1 MSKKVNLDV
10 AQTLNITCR
19 RGDTFQ
25 LNMTLKNSSGDPLN
39 LKGTAANNYTDA
51 YKFAMQVRGNA
62 YQDGVVGLY
71 ASTVEGLPEDV
82 EDYILIEEIKGTS
95 EGAISIV
102 IQDTNMKRFSSG
114 RYVYDL
120 QYVIPEGST
129 DSKDLT
135 TTVLKGAFVVNE
147 DVTHYQASEL
157 DDPVDPPGGGGGG
170 GGTTG
175 GGGGTTGDGGGTTGG
190 GGGTTGGGGG
200 GVIGDPGD
208 GTVTGG
214 DGSLNDNTTIGGF
227 NQGQSPDPFGI
238 IKK

>member
-25 LNMTLKNSSGDPLN
+25 LNMTLKDSSGDPLN

-51 YKFAMQVRGNA
+51 YRFAMQVRGNA
-62 YQDGVVGLY
+62 YQDGVIGLY

-82 EDYILIEEIKGTS
+82 EDYILIEEIQGS
-95 EGAISIV
+95 AQGSISIV

-129 DSKDLT
+129 NSKDLT

-147 DVTHYQASEL
+147 DVTHYQASDL
-157 DDPVDPPGGGGGG
+157 DDPVDPPGGD
-170 GGTTG
+170 GGTSG
-175 GGGGTTGDGGGTTGG
+175 EGTSDDGGF
-190 GGGTTGGGGG
+190 
-200 GVIGDPGD
+200 VVGDPGD
-208 GTVTGG
+208 GGGVTGG
-214 DGSLNDNTTIGGF
+214 GGTGSDGGITTNP
-227 NQGQSPDPFGI
+227 NQSQSDPFGI